1 MHFVTW
7 NKAISIALQ
16 VFTRSSLIVTAA
28 IRVLL
33 LRPEPIPENEESNQ
47 SEKRWHQ
54 MAQQNFTPKK
64 RAILCGFS
72 FDFRCKIELDH
83 CAVFIHHLL
92 QVVHEGVHG
101 GVMLRQVLP
110 HLCGDGG
117 GGRDRGDGRH
127 VRRVRQRR
135 HAPLR
140 RRVRLVVHRA
150 GGRAHPRVLEIHG
163 RVCGESLEGKKT

>member
-1 MHFVTW
+1 MREMCSTDFH
-7 NKAISIALQ
+7 
-16 VFTRSSLIVTAA
+16 
-28 IRVLL
+28 
-33 LRPEPIPENEESNQ
+33 
-47 SEKRWHQ
+47 SE
-54 MAQQNFTPKK
+54 K
-64 RAILCGFS
+64 RAILSGLS
-72 FDFRCKIELDH
+72 FDFRCKIELDP
-83 CAVFIHHLL
+83 CAGGNHHLL

-163 RVCGESLEGKKT
+163 RVRWESLEGKRENKCLIESKHHRLSSVVHLTNRRSIWKLDK